1 MFRTR
6 KHSALHASP
15 HVFNVPQIKDSFLA
29 DGTKVSHLVSVP
41 FNTLGSDI
49 PKPSEYKL
57 HALLAAGVPLSPVS
71 PTILDSAPST
81 ELASKFLDS
90 LDKSDNPIN
99 SDPTTSDVQPSNNE

>member
-6 KHSALHASP
+6 KHSSLHASP

-41 FNTLGSDI
+41 FNTIGSDI

-81 ELASKFLDS
+81 EVASKFLDS
-90 LDKSDNPIN
+90 LDKSDKPIN
-99 SDPTTSDVQPSNNE
+99 SDSTTSDVQPSNNE

>member
-15 HVFNVPQIKDSFLA
+15 HVFNVPHIKDSYLS

-41 FNTLGSDI
+41 FTTLATDI

-71 PTILDSAPST
+71 PTILDTAPTSDV
-81 ELASKFLDS
+81 ASKFLDS
-90 LDKSDNPIN
+90 LDKSDKPTN
-99 SDPTTSDVQPSNNE
+99 SDSPTTDVQSSNNE

>member
-6 KHSALHASP
+6 KHSSLHASP
-15 HVFNVPQIKDSFLA
+15 HVFNVPQIKDSYLS

-41 FNTLGSDI
+41 FTSIGSDI

-71 PTILDSAPST
+71 PTILDTAPTS
-81 ELASKFLDS
+81 EAASKFLDS
-90 LDKSDNPIN
+90 LDKSDKPTN
-99 SDPTTSDVQPSNNE
+99 SDTPSSDVQPSNNE

>member
-15 HVFNVPQIKDSFLA
+15 HVFNVPLIKDSFLS
-29 DGTKVSHLVSVP
+29 DGTKVSNLVSVP

-71 PTILDSAPST
+71 PTILETAPST
-81 ELASKFLDS
+81 EVASNFLDS
-90 LDKSDNPIN
+90 LDKSDKPTISDNPI
-99 SDPTTSDVQPSNNE
+99 SDVQPSNND

>member
-15 HVFNVPQIKDSFLA
+15 HVFNVPKIKDSYLS

-41 FNTLGSDI
+41 YTTIDSDI

-71 PTILDSAPST
+71 PTILDTAPST
-81 ELASKFLDS
+81 EAAANFLDS
-90 LDKSDNPIN
+90 LDKSDKPTI
-99 SDPTTSDVQPSNNE
+99 SDTPTSDVQPSNNE

>member
-15 HVFNVPQIKDSFLA
+15 HVFNVPLIKDSYLS
-29 DGTKVSHLVSVP
+29 DGTKVSNLVSVP

-71 PTILDSAPST
+71 PTILETAPSS
-81 ELASKFLDS
+81 EAASNFLDS
-90 LDKSDNPIN
+90 LDKSDKPSI
-99 SDPTTSDVQPSNNE
+99 SDPSTTDVQPSNNE